1 MSPDAWL
8 ATLTR
13 IADPGSSA
21 DHVHAGV
28 ASLKGARVKGH
39 RIASKG
45 GRFRV
50 IGAKAGPVASKVLAE
65 AVQGVKMSF
74 RGVL

>member
-21 DHVHAGV
+21 EHVQAGV
-28 ASLKGARVKGH
+28 ASLKGARVRGH

-50 IGAKAGPVASKVLAE
+50 SGVKAGPVAAMVRDE
-65 AVQGVKMSF
+65 AVNGVKSSF